1 MNPCVAR
8 HEQVAE
14 FYDAR
19 REAREKGSFGAAPYK
34 PLSSERLYISEA
46 EWKQLLADRTQPC
59 PLRLRKPGLRQHF
72 IWRQAR
78 PQLCRRTHPD
88 RLQASMTP

>member
-1 MNPCVAR
+1 MAAR

-34 PLSSERLYISEA
+34 PLSSERLYIGEA
-46 EWKQLLADRTQPC
+46 EWNQLLADRTSLALSAFESPDSASLSFGGRRGRVL
-59 PLRLRKPGLRQHF
+59 PPSAPKPAKHL
-72 IWRQAR
+72 
-78 PQLCRRTHPD
+78 
-88 RLQASMTP
+88 